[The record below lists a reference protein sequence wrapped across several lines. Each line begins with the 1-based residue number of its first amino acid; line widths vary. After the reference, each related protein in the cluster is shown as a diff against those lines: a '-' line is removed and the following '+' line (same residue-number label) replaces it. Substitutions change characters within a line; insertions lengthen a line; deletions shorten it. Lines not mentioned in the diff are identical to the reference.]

1 MLWRHPAVKEMHY
14 SPGAHF
20 RSSGQ
25 TRKFTQWMRNGVTQ
39 LPSPP
44 FSRRTPA
51 RRRQGRGSSVGMA
64 MSTFQKVTLATC
76 LVLCVALL
84 LPKMLLSRGRKDAAE
99 RPEGASPFTAPFIPV
114 KTSSS
119 SMCRGLSAR
128 CFSAVTVVMWCVFW
142 CSLSITALFN
152 RSRIYIFLPE
162 EGATY
167 TVTPDL
173 LAWQELMKIIDPPV
187 ILIKN

>member
-1 MLWRHPAVKEMHY
+1 MHY

-44 FSRRTPA
+44 FSHRTPA

-128 CFSAVTVVMWCVFW
+128 RFSAVTVVMRDVCFGVPSPSPLLLIARAFT
-142 CSLSITALFN
+142 SS
-152 RSRIYIFLPE
+152 SRKRAPH
-162 EGATY
+162 
-167 TVTPDL
+167 
-173 LAWQELMKIIDPPV
+173 PP
-187 ILIKN
+187 